1 MITGAE
7 SKTIFS
13 TGSLQSMTHLVWG
26 EGGDEG
32 RKVFFFLKSADAF
45 LLVVMV
51 TVVVDG

>member
-32 RKVFFFLKSADAF
+32 RKVFFLKSADAF